1 MKTVEKDGV
10 NSIQLGIGE
19 AKVQKMKK
27 PQIGHYLKHY
37 LPPKDALAEFK
48 VTPEN
53 FLPVGY
59 CIGPRHFKIGQL
71 VDVQSVSIGKG
82 FQGTIKKWNFAQ
94 QFASHGNSV
103 SHRHPGSIGMKEFP
117 GKVWKG
123 KKMAG
128 RLGGYNATVLNQKV
142 VKIDTD
148 RALLYIKG
156 NTPGG
161 INAVVRVRDAIKM
174 KDRQTHDLLY
184 PTFIEGAVSDP
195 KLAAKVQVY
204 EGDAIDPFENDFH
217 ENDVVSGK
225 DQDDE

>member
-1 MKTVEKDGV
+1 M
-10 NSIQLGIGE
+10 N
-19 AKVQKMKK
+19 K

-37 LPPKDALAEFK
+37 LPPKKDLAEFK

-71 VDVQSVSIGKG
+71 VDVKSVSIGKG
-82 FQGTIKKWNFAQ
+82 FQGTMKRWNFSGGSAT
-94 QFASHGNSV
+94 HGNSRA
-103 SHRHPGSIGMKEFP
+103 HRSLGSIGNKEFP

-128 RLGGYNATVLNQKV
+128 RMGGYNETVINQKV

-161 INAVVRVRDAIKM
+161 INAVVRVRDAIK
-174 KDRQTHDLLY
+174 KREHQTFDLLY
-184 PTFIEGAVSDP
+184 PTFIASECKDP
-195 KLAAKVQVY
+195 KDAAKVQIY

-225 DQDDE
+225 DQDED